1 MSGYRWFIRFWL
13 IDCDRVGRDP
23 HSILPGGEWHDGA
36 GGGRIP
42 QLTLGRLLTHLTTE
56 TGLRAGF
63 PLNSW
68 ENPERLAAIRS
79 NSRIY
84 RRSNSFIQEALVQ
97 FTSQSLIS
105 LPL

>member
-68 ENPERLAAIRS
+68 ENPERLQVGLQYGATVESTGGQTALYKRH
-79 NSRIY
+79 
-84 RRSNSFIQEALVQ
+84 SF
-97 FTSQSLIS
+97 SSHHNH
-105 LPL
+105 